1 MFVGTVVAL
10 GKYQA
15 ASESGSENEEFS
27 HVQSEEETLG
37 NIFLHEKSAA
47 GIWYELKCHHGT
59 QASQLPSMKDVVGIV
74 AMLGSVDDDN
84 LSRLILWQFL

>member
-1 MFVGTVVAL
+1 MFVVTVVAL
-10 GKYQA
+10 GKYQT
-15 ASESGSENEEFS
+15 ASESGSENEELS

-59 QASQLPSMKDVVGIV
+59 QASHLPLMKDVVGIV